1 MQTGKAT
8 QGSGAGAGFL
18 TLASTML
25 RRLTTMIAL
34 TTCSAVLTVAS
45 LTAAQSQ
52 DCGTTYKIKENETLA
67 DIAARTYGQPSLW
80 TVIFYANQE
89 RLGNNA
95 SLLVPGLEIRLP
107 CIGRGANR
115 AAPRNP
121 AEEEAAPAPAPNK
134 MVASTLV
141 RRIELLTA
149 DGYPPFTGRG
159 LEGGGMISEIIE
171 TAMALVKQE
180 TGGKLEYKVS
190 WVNDWSAHLDPL
202 LVNRAFDAGFPWIR
216 PNCQDAASL
225 DEDAQF
231 RCARFF
237 YSDPLNEFVLRLF
250 VANDSPIKTLADN
263 QIKSTTLCRPAGYSM
278 ADLDANGRNWLKDG
292 KIILLRPSSIDDCF
306 RLLGDGVIDGVVIN
320 ELGGLASISS
330 LGLKSQVRAVEEPLA
345 LKTMHVIVS
354 KTHPYSRTILYYV
367 NEGLQRL
374 RASEKY
380 DAIVERHLQRFWDSQ
395 TSQPPPSLGTTRAS
409 GATVK
414 KDDVGGAGA
423 VSQVPPAKKNT
434 R

>member
-1 MQTGKAT
+1 MANQRSKVLN
-8 QGSGAGAGFL
+8 L
-18 TLASTML
+18 TSTTL
-25 RRLTTMIAL
+25 RRLAL
-34 TTCSAVLTVAS
+34 VFAAMTCAS
-45 LTAAQSQ
+45 LLMTVSPRDAASQ
-52 DCGTTYKIKENETLA
+52 DCGSTYKIKENETLA
-67 DIAARTYGQPSLW
+67 DIAARTYGQPGLW
-80 TVIFYANQE
+80 TVIFYANQD

-115 AAPRNP
+115 PAPRATP
-121 AEEEAAPAPAPNK
+121 EEEAAPAQQNPNK

-202 LVNRAFDAGFPWIR
+202 LVNRAFDAGFPWIK
-216 PNCQDAASL
+216 PNCQDTASL
-225 DEDAQF
+225 DEDAKF
-231 RCARFF
+231 RCSRFF

-250 VANDSPIKTLADN
+250 VANDSPIKALADG
-263 QIKSTTLCRPAGYSM
+263 QIKGTTLCRPAGYSM
-278 ADLDANGRNWLKDG
+278 ADLDANGRNWLKDS
-292 KIILLRPSSIDDCF
+292 KIILLRPASIDDCF

-320 ELGGLASISS
+320 ELGGLASVNS
-330 LGLKSQVRAVEEPLA
+330 LGLKAQIRAVDEPLA
-345 LKTMHVIVS
+345 IKTMHVIVS

-374 RASEKY
+374 RATDKY

-395 TSQPPPSLGTTRAS
+395 TSQPDPSLGNTRAS
-409 GATVK
+409 GPTAK
-414 KDDVGGAGA
+414 KEDAGGAGA
-423 VSQVPPAKKNT
+423 VSQAPSAARDKNT
-434 R
+434 KR